1 MTTRKRLRDMRGE
14 SREEKEG
21 ESEVSREEQLLP
33 PLKLRKESHSTN
45 GDAIGTGS
53 FRRQESALRNPAP
66 CSSEATPPTMS
77 SKWKR
82 RCITYEEAKQG
93 TSEPVRVYA
102 DGVFDLFHNGHA
114 RVLMQA
120 KNAFPNTYLIVGVT
134 NDADTQ
140 RLKGKTVMAEHERY
154 DAVKHCR
161 YVDEVV
167 EGCPWEITPEF
178 VEEHQIDFV
187 AHDDL
192 PYSANGCE
200 DIYKPLKEKGM
211 FVATQR
217 TEGVST
223 SDIISRIVRHYDTF
237 VRQNLSRGYTAKDMN
252 LGFMKEKEVQI
263 REGMSSLKGKSRD
276 LISGFMGLF
285 GRDGRVMST
294 NGDHSSTNGDHSSTN
309 GDHSSTNGDHSAT
322 TPVDTSGDHSAY

>member
-1 MTTRKRLRDMRGE
+1 V
-14 SREEKEG
+14 
-21 ESEVSREEQLLP
+21 SEVSREEQLLP

-178 VEEHQIDFV
+178 VEEHQV
-187 AHDDL
+187 
-192 PYSANGCE
+192 
-200 DIYKPLKEKGM
+200 
-211 FVATQR
+211 
-217 TEGVST
+217 
-223 SDIISRIVRHYDTF
+223 
-237 VRQNLSRGYTAKDMN
+237 
-252 LGFMKEKEVQI
+252 
-263 REGMSSLKGKSRD
+263 
-276 LISGFMGLF
+276 
-285 GRDGRVMST
+285 
-294 NGDHSSTNGDHSSTN
+294 
-309 GDHSSTNGDHSAT
+309 
-322 TPVDTSGDHSAY
+322 

>member
-1 MTTRKRLRDMRGE
+1 
-14 SREEKEG
+14 
-21 ESEVSREEQLLP
+21 
-33 PLKLRKESHSTN
+33 
-45 GDAIGTGS
+45 
-53 FRRQESALRNPAP
+53 
-66 CSSEATPPTMS
+66 MS

-120 KNAFPNTYLIVGVT
+120 KNAFPNTYLIVGGIGHTLLYIYIPVTMYIHTCNKGYWLLLHAVT

-178 VEEHQIDFV
+178 VEEHQVWNETGTFARANETDDF
-187 AHDDL
+187 AW
-192 PYSANGCE
+192 
-200 DIYKPLKEKGM
+200 
-211 FVATQR
+211 
-217 TEGVST
+217 EG
-223 SDIISRIVRHYDTF
+223 F
-237 VRQNLSRGYTAKDMN
+237 N
-252 LGFMKEKEVQI
+252 
-263 REGMSSLKGKSRD
+263 SS
-276 LISGFMGLF
+276 
-285 GRDGRVMST
+285 GRVELKNDPNLHFTENTST
-294 NGDHSSTNGDHSSTN
+294 LGPETGNTFT
-309 GDHSSTNGDHSAT
+309 
-322 TPVDTSGDHSAY
+322 V